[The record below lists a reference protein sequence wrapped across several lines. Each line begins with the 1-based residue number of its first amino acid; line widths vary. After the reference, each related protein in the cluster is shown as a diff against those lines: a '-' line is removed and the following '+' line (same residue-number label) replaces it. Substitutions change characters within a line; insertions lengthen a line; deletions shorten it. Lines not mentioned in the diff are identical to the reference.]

1 MENEKNRITV
11 ETADEDGKKLELAI
25 KPLGHKILQD
35 AQMAYNVKLTS
46 LIRQSVSGGN
56 RLLSRQQLD
65 QHLSEL
71 GIWTERD
78 AKQFLQLQLE
88 LRSLEL
94 EIQKGGIKVSELR
107 KIGLRIKVKR
117 AMLLAL
123 YNQRSQFDAITMESM
138 ADNQKFKFLMVK
150 CIVFNGGD
158 TPFLIDIDDYDTRQG
173 EQAVVDAAT
182 ALAGHLYGYDQGQ
195 EADLI
200 ENRLLR
206 QFDFVDDTGRL
217 INDDGKLVDVAGRLI
232 DENGRFVNGKGEFVD
247 DQNRLVD
254 KDGDFVVKTKP
265 FIDDR
270 AKRRQTTKK
279 RKKRKT
285 QK

>member
-1 MENEKNRITV
+1 MGNKIIV
-11 ETADEDGKKLELAI
+11 ETVDESGEKLKLGI
-25 KPLGHKILQD
+25 KPLGHKVLQD
-35 AQMAYNVKLTS
+35 AQMVYNVKLTS
-46 LIRQSVSGGN
+46 LIRQSVSGGD

-65 QHLSEL
+65 QHLDEL
-71 GIWTERD
+71 GIWTGKD

-88 LRSLEL
+88 LRALEL

-107 KIGLRIKVKR
+107 KIGLRMKIKR

-150 CIVFNGGD
+150 CVVFGESD
-158 TPFLIDIDDYDTRQG
+158 APFLIDTNDYDARQG
-173 EQAVVDAAT
+173 EQAVVDSAT
-182 ALAGHLYGYDQGQ
+182 ALAAHLYGYDQGQ

-206 QFDFVDDTGRL
+206 RFDFVDDAGRL
-217 INDDGKLVDVAGRLI
+217 INDDGKLIDVAGRLV
-232 DENGRFVNGKGEFVD
+232 DEDGRFVNEKGEFVD
-247 DQNRLVD
+247 NQNRPVD
-254 KDGDFVVKTKP
+254 KDGDFVVKTIP

-270 AKRRQTTKK
+270 AKKKRITKRKKK
-279 RKKRKT
+279 RK
-285 QK
+285 